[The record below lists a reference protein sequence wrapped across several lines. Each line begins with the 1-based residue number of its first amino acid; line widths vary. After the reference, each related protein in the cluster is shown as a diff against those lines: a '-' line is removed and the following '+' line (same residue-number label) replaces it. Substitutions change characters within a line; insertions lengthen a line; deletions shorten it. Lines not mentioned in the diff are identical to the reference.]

1 MKAKST
7 ELLKNL
13 ALLCATLLLCF
24 LALEVVLKVL
34 EARRPGAGK
43 TLQEALEESERAM
56 PDPGIHVH
64 SVKGLVRSS
73 DTPGVIFSLKPGL
86 EASFKG
92 VPVRINSHGYRDLE
106 RTLEKPPGTWRIAAL
121 GDSVTFGWGVPLAD
135 VFTQKMEQRL
145 NQRPDSYTYEVL
157 NFGVP
162 AYNTAQEV
170 ADFEAG
176 CLAFDPD
183 VVLLIFVDNDF
194 AASNFVDAPAAEGG
208 RGLATLRFLRG
219 QTESVREKWG
229 GLDFALHE
237 LEKLRGL
244 TEPRGIPVLGLYYV
258 GRVNLEQKQHPRQ
271 PLDTDL
277 RRAFARNGFI
287 YIDYYDE
294 MRSRIKRRKTEESTD
309 YWVIKDKDGHP
320 NSQGHAF
327 IAQLF
332 LRGMRK
338 AGILQDQWMVERL
351 ARTTEEDETRCIDPP
366 PPPSQP

>member
-1 MKAKST
+1 MKTKST

-24 LALEVVLKVL
+24 LALEVVLKIF

-43 TLQEALEESERAM
+43 TLQEALAESERAV
-56 PDPGIHVH
+56 PDPGLHVH

-73 DTPGVIFSLKPGL
+73 DIPGVIFSLKPGL

-106 RTLEKPPGTWRIAAL
+106 RSLEKPPGTWRIAAL
-121 GDSVTFGWGVPLAD
+121 GDSLTFGWGVPLAE
-135 VFTQKMEQRL
+135 VFTRQMEQRL

-170 ADFEAG
+170 ADFEAR

-194 AASNFVDAPAAEGG
+194 AASNFVDAPPADWG
-208 RGLATLRFLRG
+208 RGLATLRFLAG
-219 QTESVREKWG
+219 KAEHYRETWG
-229 GLDFALHE
+229 GLEHALRE
-237 LEKLRGL
+237 LERLREL

-258 GRVNLEQKQHPRQ
+258 SRVHEGEEVHPRS

-277 RRAFARNGFI
+277 RRAFAENGFI
-287 YIDYYDE
+287 YLDYYAE
-294 MRSRIKRRKTEESTD
+294 MWHHLQRRKTEESTD

-327 IAQLF
+327 IARLF

-338 AGILQDQWMVERL
+338 AGILQDQWMAERL
-351 ARTTEEDETRCIDPP
+351 ARTAEEDSPQWNARPT
-366 PPPSQP
+366 PPSQP